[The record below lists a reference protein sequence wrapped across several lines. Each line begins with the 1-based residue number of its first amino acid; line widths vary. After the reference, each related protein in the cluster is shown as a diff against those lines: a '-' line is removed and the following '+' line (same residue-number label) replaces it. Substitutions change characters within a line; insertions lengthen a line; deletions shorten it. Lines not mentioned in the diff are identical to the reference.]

1 MNLRERI
8 SWIKTKIQA
17 DLFPHLKECFPDQ
30 ITQKQKQLIT
40 ILEIVEVERHVKL
53 PEYQWMGRKLKD
65 RYAIGRAF
73 VAKAVYN
80 LGTTRALI
88 EALHTMPN
96 LRRICGFDGSSFT
109 VTREGATVDG
119 KLLSVVKKRGSFPSE
134 ATFSRAFCEFAESG
148 LGERVHEALVREHL
162 SEELIGHISR
172 DSTAIEGNERPAE
185 KFPKKSG
192 TWDNKEE
199 RKKRGRPRKG
209 EVRVERKEETRL
221 NVQINQTPA
230 EALKDIPM
238 MCDVGCKT
246 NAKGYKE
253 TWIGYKLHADTN
265 DSGLPITAVLT
276 SASLHDSQVAIPMMK
291 ITTERVTYLYDL
303 MDAAYDAKPI
313 YEVSKALGHVPIID
327 RNPRR
332 GESVPM
338 SPAEALRY
346 NERTVAERFNA
357 RLKDEFGGRSVM
369 VRGAKKVR
377 MHLMF
382 GVIALFADQLLK
394 LLT

>member
-1 MNLRERI
+1 MNLRDKI
-8 SWIKTKIQA
+8 SWLKAKIQV
-17 DLFPHLKECFPDQ
+17 DLFPHLKECLSDPM
-30 ITQKQKQLIT
+30 TEKQKQLIM
-40 ILEIVEVERHVKL
+40 ILEMVEIERYVNS

-65 RYAIGRAF
+65 RYAIARAF
-73 VAKAVYN
+73 VAKSVYN
-80 LGTTRALI
+80 YGTTRALV

-96 LRRICGFDGSSFT
+96 LRRICGFGGVNFT
-109 VTREGATVDG
+109 VTHEGSTING
-119 KLLSVVKKRGSFPSE
+119 KALKVIKKKGQFPSE
-134 ATFSRAFCEFAESG
+134 ATFSRAFSEFAGSG
-148 LGERVHEALVREHL
+148 LGDRVHEALVKEHL
-162 SEELIGHISR
+162 SEELVGHISR

-185 KFPKKSG
+185 KSPKVIG
-192 TWDNKEE
+192 DNKEG
-199 RKKRGRPRKG
+199 RKKRGRPMKG
-209 EVRVERKEETRL
+209 EVRVSSKEETRL
-221 NVQINQTPA
+221 DVQVNQTPS
-230 EALKDIPM
+230 EALKDIPT
-238 MCDVGCKT
+238 MCAVGCKT

-253 TWIGYKLHADTN
+253 KWIGYKLHVDTN
-265 DSGLPITAVLT
+265 DSGLPVTAVLT

-291 ITTERVTYLYDL
+291 MTTDRVTYLYDL
-303 MDAAYDAKPI
+303 MDSAYDAKPI

-394 LLT
+394 LMT